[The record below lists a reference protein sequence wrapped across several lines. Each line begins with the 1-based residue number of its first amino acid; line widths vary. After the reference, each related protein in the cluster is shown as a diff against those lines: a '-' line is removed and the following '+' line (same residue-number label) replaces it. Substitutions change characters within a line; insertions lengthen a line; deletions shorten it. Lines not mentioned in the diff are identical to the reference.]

1 MARSVGGWWRR
12 CGGGRAGT
20 AAAFLACLVAATGV
34 LMGAGEA
41 PVAQAEAP
49 APPSP
54 KRPRAKPDVPEL
66 PYPPPLP
73 DQTVKFKSVATAYAD
88 ALRGLCYDWSVV
100 AAMCMQLPGEQA
112 PVTAE
117 TKARLAQMR
126 RTRVQ
131 VREMQRAFREG
142 EARAVERFPAD
153 QLVQAS
159 RVQLADLRLHVEAD
173 LRTLEE
179 VQGLLSESGNDRHV
193 SFSKAVHLLKEL
205 ESGERGTRRKATL
218 KAIMALK
225 CEP

>member
-1 MARSVGGWWRR
+1 M
-12 CGGGRAGT
+12 
-20 AAAFLACLVAATGV
+20 AAASLAACFVLATGV
-34 LMGAGEA
+34 LMGAA
-41 PVAQAEAP
+41 AVPDAQADTAT
-49 APPSP
+49 PPSP
-54 KRPRAKPDVPEL
+54 KRSRGKPDTPEL

-173 LRTLEE
+173 LRTLDE

-193 SFSKAVHLLKEL
+193 AFSKAVHLLKEL

>member
-1 MARSVGGWWRR
+1 MGRRVGGWWRR
-12 CGGGRAGT
+12 SKGGRAVTVAG
-20 AAAFLACLVAATGV
+20 FMACVVLVTGA
-34 LMGAGEA
+34 LMGAA
-41 PVAQAEAP
+41 PVPIAQADTTT
-49 APPSP
+49 PPSP
-54 KRPRAKPDVPEL
+54 KRPRGKADVPEL

-73 DQTVKFKSVATAYAD
+73 DQTVRFKSVATAYAD

-117 TKARLAQMR
+117 SKARLAQMR

-173 LRTLEE
+173 LRTLDE

-193 SFSKAVHLLKEL
+193 AYSKAVHLLKEL
-205 ESGERGTRRKATL
+205 ETGERGTRRKATL